1 MKANRLIVA
10 LVCLFIGFTACAQ
23 SNSTGAKAG
32 KQTEVLV
39 PGYKLF
45 PTTNMWIFL
54 KLDTSQGLVRMVQY
68 SMDEK
73 SRMEVPINYLPLAS
87 GDDAIPGIFNLYATQ
102 NMWTFIMLD
111 EVDGRT
117 WQASNVLQIRLYG
130 LLVKNR
136 LLYLT
141 IFRFVYIFVA

>member
-1 MKANRLIVA
+1 MILKTNNHITHIIMKKLI
-10 LVCLFIGFTACAQ
+10 FIIAFVLASIASACAQ
-23 SNSTGAKAG
+23 NTTTTTKAG

-45 PTTNMWIFL
+45 PTTNMWVFL

-73 SRMEVPINYLPLAS
+73 NRFEVPINYLPLAS
-87 GDDAIPGIFNLYATQ
+87 GTDAIPGRFNLYATQ
-102 NMWTFIMLD
+102 NMWTFILLD

-117 WQASNVLQIRLYG
+117 WQVQWSTDGKEDIVPINAGSTL
-130 LLVKNR
+130 
-136 LLYLT
+136 
-141 IFRFVYIFVA
+141 

>member
-1 MKANRLIVA
+1 MKAKSILIA
-10 LVCLFIGFTACAQ
+10 LTCLLISIGACAQ
-23 SNSTGAKAG
+23 NNTATTKTG

-54 KLDTSQGLVRMVQY
+54 KLDTSQGLVKMVQY

-73 SRMEVPINYLPLAS
+73 NRFEVPINYLPLAS
-87 GDDAIPGIFNLYATQ
+87 GADAIPGRFNLYATQ
-102 NMWTFIMLD
+102 IMWTFILLD

-117 WQASNVLQIRLYG
+117 WQVQWSTDGKEGIVPINAGSTL
-130 LLVKNR
+130 
-136 LLYLT
+136 
-141 IFRFVYIFVA
+141 